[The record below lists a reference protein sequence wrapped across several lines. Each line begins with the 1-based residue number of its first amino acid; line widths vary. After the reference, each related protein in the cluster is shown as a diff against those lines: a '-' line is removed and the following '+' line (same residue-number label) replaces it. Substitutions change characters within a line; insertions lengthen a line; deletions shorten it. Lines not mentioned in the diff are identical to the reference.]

1 MGPTLRCH
9 GFIFHGGNDST
20 TRLDR
25 CRLNMAVFV
34 KLNVQS
40 PNLMTGGRTYIW
52 KPSTTRGIYR
62 GKLVFQGL
70 WRPRNLM
77 NLLCFLSIYGN
88 SPTGEKHSLD
98 STHLFY
104 MLHRFWSC
112 SVFTWILNL
121 LCARVS
127 SWIHSIWWTYSW
139 CKIHSTF
146 CICFTLLYYVYFVLL
161 PARSQLSIWICWMH
175 EFCGTDLGSEES
187 DSHHGAACLGED
199 RRDDRN
205 HPCNLAKIKVD
216 KFADL
221 LSLTLL
227 LWYLCFS

>member
-1 MGPTLRCH
+1 
-9 GFIFHGGNDST
+9 
-20 TRLDR
+20 
-25 CRLNMAVFV
+25 
-34 KLNVQS
+34 
-40 PNLMTGGRTYIW
+40 
-52 KPSTTRGIYR
+52 
-62 GKLVFQGL
+62 
-70 WRPRNLM
+70 M

-146 CICFTLLYYVYFVLL
+146 CICFTMFTSFYFQPGANSQFGFAGCTNFVERTLAAKRVTHTMERPVLEKIVEMTEIIHATSQRSKWTNSQICCLWLY
-161 PARSQLSIWICWMH
+161 
-175 EFCGTDLGSEES
+175 FCDIYASPKSSMQGVFHSYRMTYD
-187 DSHHGAACLGED
+187 
-199 RRDDRN
+199 
-205 HPCNLAKIKVD
+205 
-216 KFADL
+216 FAEGP
-221 LSLTLL
+221 
-227 LWYLCFS
+227 